1 MCVPHWCWVVAPI
14 TRDFNGCKNSVSWPL
29 MGVFAL
35 SRHAMWPFPPW
46 THLNFSVMIIQR
58 LYRCSTLV
66 LAGSTHYLGLYWL
79 VKTLLSGLFMFDF
92 ALSHCAMWPFPPWT
106 HLNFSVM
113 IIQRLYWCSTL
124 VLAGSTHYLGL
135 YWLVKTL
142 LSGLFMLDFSLSRHA
157 TWPFPPGTHLHFSVM
172 SIQRQ
177 YLCSTLV
184 LGGSTHYLGLWWL

>member
-1 MCVPHWCWVVAPI
+1 MAIKTLCLVCSWWILPCYVVLHGPSLHGPTSISLLWVYKGNICVPHWCWVVAPI

-35 SRHAMWPFPPW
+35 SRRAMWPFPPW
-46 THLNFSVMIIQR
+46 THLNFSVTIIQR
-58 LYRCSTLV
+58 LQLCSTLV
-66 LAGSTHYLGLYWL
+66 LAGSTHYLGLHWL

-92 ALSHCAMWPFPPWT
+92 T
-106 HLNFSVM
+106 
-113 IIQRLYWCSTL
+113 
-124 VLAGSTHYLGL
+124 
-135 YWLVKTL
+135 
-142 LSGLFMLDFSLSRHA
+142 LSRCA

-184 LGGSTHYLGLWWL
+184 LAGSTDLLEL